1 MELGKSDLKSE
12 SKRKARR
19 NTNDGQDRRSTENAR
34 TQEKEKCYA
43 RLHNTLHKP
52 LTYSTLG
59 KKGKPDLCKGL
70 SRIRGKGT
78 GERGEEEEEREKQG
92 RRREV

>member
-1 MELGKSDLKSE
+1 MRVKKE
-12 SKRKARR
+12 ARR

-34 TQEKEKCYA
+34 TQEKEKYCT
-43 RLHNTLHKP
+43 RLYNTLYKP

-59 KKGKPDLCKGL
+59 KKGKPGLCEEL

-78 GERGEEEEEREKQG
+78 GGEREEEGEAR
-92 RRREV
+92 

>member
-1 MELGKSDLKSE
+1 MELGKNDLKNWFE
-12 SKRKARR
+12 IAGKKEARR
-19 NTNDGQDRRSTENAR
+19 NTNNGQDRRSTENAR

-43 RLHNTLHKP
+43 RLHNTLYKP

-59 KKGKPDLCKGL
+59 KKGKPGLCEGL

-78 GERGEEEEEREKQG
+78 KGKGGEEGK
-92 RRREV
+92 